1 MRSWFFR
8 GFIVCLLLQPSKG
21 LINAMDTV
29 LIYNDPYGVVLI
41 IGAWNYPIQLVLL
54 PLVGAIAAGNCAVI
68 KPSEVAPAS
77 ADLMARLIPNYLD
90 QVMCIFIAW
99 DWLQL

>member
-1 MRSWFFR
+1 
-8 GFIVCLLLQPSKG
+8 VQPSKG

-41 IGAWNYPIQLVLL
+41 MGPWNYPIQLALL
-54 PLVGAIAAGNCAVI
+54 PLIGAIAAGNCAVI

-77 ADLMARLIPNYLD
+77 ADLIAQLVPNYLD
-90 QVMCIFIAW
+90 QVMRMFIAW
-99 DWLQL
+99 GGLQL